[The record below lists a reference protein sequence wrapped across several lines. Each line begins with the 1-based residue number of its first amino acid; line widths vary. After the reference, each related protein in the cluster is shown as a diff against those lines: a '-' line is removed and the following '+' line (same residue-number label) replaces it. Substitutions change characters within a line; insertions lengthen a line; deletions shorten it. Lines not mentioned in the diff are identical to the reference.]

1 MSENYL
7 CIHGHFY
14 QPPRENPWLGVIE
27 YQPSASPYH
36 DWNERVTRECYGP
49 NTRARLESGE
59 RRIVKLVNNYEYMN
73 FDFGP
78 TLLSWLEKKC
88 PWVYQEIIT
97 ADRASVE
104 RYHGHGNAMAQ
115 VYNHIIMPLATPR
128 DKLTQIRWGLAD
140 FARRFGRRAE
150 GMWLA
155 ETAVDLE
162 SLALMAQEGVRF
174 TVLAPSQAEA
184 VRALGDSEE
193 NWKDVSGGG
202 IDTTRPYRVFPKGYD
217 WPAIDVFFFD
227 AELSKAVAYEK
238 ILASGSGFLA
248 RLERTGADAGDGAS
262 LINIATDGESYGHHF
277 KFGDMALAWIYD
289 YLEQKGKLK
298 PINYGSFLARFPA
311 KEEVRIAERTSWSCA
326 HGVDRWHSD
335 CGCNVGH
342 REGWTQAWRAPLR
355 EAVDWLSGEL
365 ATLFTDEGEKIFKDP
380 WKARDEYIELLL
392 DPSQECRERFFAHHL
407 AINGVDEDEKV
418 AAVELMESQRMGLY
432 MQTSCGWFF
441 DDIGG
446 LEATQV
452 LLYADRAIDLVKRW
466 SRSNLEKTFTDI
478 LSRAK
483 SNDPALGDGA
493 ALFEKRVRARRIF
506 PGKIAANWA
515 FLRQFHG
522 EALFD
527 EVLCEGDPASVKS
540 RNCSDQKNES
550 LRTVLFTDPMTGKDT
565 KRTLSVSG
573 ETVTDF
579 TCDIFDEQGNSTTY
593 GFDDMIPDTRK
604 EALKGTAEVLLKQAS
619 DHLNEQDLFSIFYL
633 EPAFEK
639 TKQPLSGGVREIVC
653 VFLRGRFLGLSDSPE
668 EVLKEMLFLKGFVRQ
683 VRKCEPPLRLDDPEM
698 RGKGQKVVRDLMSEV
713 AKGEEK
719 TTMTTLVDFLDFA
732 ESLKLKMD
740 LWECQNRYWDLSR
753 DQHFMKQLPVARA
766 NAFNALGKR
775 LGFVR

>member
-49 NTRARLESGE
+49 NTRARLENGE
-59 RRIVKLVNNYEYMN
+59 RRILKLVNNYEYMN

-78 TLLSWLEKKC
+78 TLLSWLEKKH
-88 PWVYQEIIT
+88 PWVYEEIIA
-97 ADRASVE
+97 ADRASVQ
-104 RYHGHGNAMAQ
+104 RCHGHGNAMAQ
-115 VYNHIIMPLATPR
+115 VYNHIIMPLATTR
-128 DKLTQIRWGLAD
+128 DKLTQIRWGLTD
-140 FARRFGRRAE
+140 FARRFGRPAE

-184 VRALGDSEE
+184 VRTLGDSEK

-202 IDTTRPYRVFPKGYD
+202 IDTTRPYRVFPKGSD
-217 WPAIDVFFFD
+217 WPAIDVFFYNP
-227 AELSKAVAYEK
+227 ELSKAVAYEK

-326 HGVDRWHSD
+326 HGVGRWHSD
-335 CGCNVGH
+335 CGCSVGH
-342 REGWTQAWRAPLR
+342 RVGWKQAWRAPLR
-355 EAVDWLSGEL
+355 EAIDWLSGEL
-365 ATLFTDEGEKIFKDP
+365 AILFTEEGKKIFKDP
-380 WKARDEYIELLL
+380 WEARDEYIDVLL
-392 DPSQECRERFFAHHL
+392 DPSRECRERFFAHHL
-407 AINGVDEDEKV
+407 VKNGVDEDEKI
-418 AAVELMESQRMGLY
+418 AAFELMESQRMGLY

-452 LLYADRAIDLVKRW
+452 LLYADRAISLVKRW
-466 SRSNLEKTFTDI
+466 SRSNLESTFTDI

-493 ALFEKRVRARRIF
+493 VLFEKRVRARRIF

-515 FLRQFHG
+515 FAQRFHG
-522 EALFD
+522 GTLFD
-527 EVLCEGDPASVKS
+527 EVVCEGDAASVKKNI
-540 RNCSDQKNES
+540 RSDQKNENLEAVS
-550 LRTVLFTDPMTGKDT
+550 ITDPMTGRNT
-565 KRTLSVSG
+565 KRTLSVRG

-579 TCDIFDEQGNSTTY
+579 TCDILDEQGNRSTY

-619 DHLNEQDLFSIFYL
+619 DRLNEQALVSVFYL
-633 EPAFEK
+633 DPASEK
-639 TKQPLSGGVREIVC
+639 TKETLTGGVLEIVC
-653 VFLRGRFLGLSDSPE
+653 IFLRGRFLGLSESPE
-668 EVLKEMLFLKGFVRQ
+668 EVLKEILFLKDIVCQ
-683 VRKCEPPLRLDDPEM
+683 IRKREPSLRLDDPEM
-698 RGKGQKVVRDLMSEV
+698 RGKGQRVVKGLMSEV

-719 TTMTTLVDFLDFA
+719 PPMATLVEFLDFA
-732 ESLKLKMD
+732 DLLNVRID
-740 LWECQNRYWDLSR
+740 LWECQNRYWDLSM